1 MKSLTRAAVCVAVL
15 CLAAAAAAQEPVTL
29 SIATGPTGGV
39 YALLGGGIAHILSTS
54 VPGYAVH
61 AESTAGAVANVQ
73 LMKQQ
78 PSVMAF
84 STADVAL
91 EGFTGQGKFSGG
103 AVPVRTLMVAY
114 PNRMHVI
121 TVEGTGINTFADLKG
136 KRVST
141 GIPNSATEQIAF
153 RVLEAMGVHPEQD
166 IQRQRLDLVT
176 AGDALKD
183 RTLDAYFWVGGI
195 PTPGITALGATPGT
209 KLKLID
215 HAAAVDVMNQKYGP
229 LYARETIPAQSYPGQ
244 ERPNEVATVWNL
256 IVARADMPD
265 QMAYTIVKTI
275 LDKRDELIQVHKE
288 AQNFD
293 LTHQTQAASPIPY
306 HPGAVQYFK
315 ERGTTLN

>member
-1 MKSLTRAAVCVAVL
+1 
-15 CLAAAAAAQEPVTL
+15 L
-29 SIATGPTGGV
+29 SK
-39 YALLGGGIAHILSTS
+39 Y
-54 VPGYAVH
+54 VPGYAVN
-61 AESTAGAVANVQ
+61 AESTAGAVANLQ

-114 PNRMHVI
+114 PNRMHVV

-141 GIPNSATEQIAF
+141 GPTNSATEQIAF
-153 RVLEAMGVHPEQD
+153 RVLEAMGLHPEQD
-166 IQRQRLDLVT
+166 IQREPLEPVK
-176 AGDALKD
+176 AGAALKD
-183 RTLDAYFWVGGI
+183 RKLDAYFWVGGI
-195 PTPGITALGATPGT
+195 PTPGIADLGATPGI

-215 HAAAVDVMNQKYGP
+215 HADAVDAMNQKYGQ
-229 LYARETIPAQSYPGQ
+229 LYARDTIPAQSYPGQ
-244 ERPNEVATVWNL
+244 ERPTQVAMVWNL
-256 IVARADMPD
+256 IVARADMPN
-265 QMAYTIVKTI
+265 QMAYTIVKMI

-293 LTHQTQAASPIPY
+293 LEHQTKAASPIPY
-306 HPGAVQYFK
+306 HPGAVQYFG
-315 ERGTTLN
+315 ERGIKLN

>member
-1 MKSLTRAAVCVAVL
+1 MTRFLKLTVILFALFTLHVL
-15 CLAAAAAAQEPVTL
+15 ALDRVAAQERVTL

-39 YALLGGGIAHILSTS
+39 YALLGGGMANILSKY
-54 VPGYAVH
+54 VPGYAVN
-61 AESTAGAVANVQ
+61 AESTAGAVANLQ

-153 RVLEAMGVHPEQD
+153 RVLEAMGLHPEQD
-166 IQRQRLDLVT
+166 IQRERLDLGQSWRRAQRPNARRVLLGRRHPD
-176 AGDALKD
+176 AGHHRPRRHPGNEAEAHRPRRRGRRDEPEVRPALCARYDSGPVLPGARATESGRHGVEPD
-183 RTLDAYFWVGGI
+183 RR
-195 PTPGITALGATPGT
+195 PRR
-209 KLKLID
+209 
-215 HAAAVDVMNQKYGP
+215 HARPDGLHHRQDD
-229 LYARETIPAQSYPGQ
+229 PGQ
-244 ERPNEVATVWNL
+244 
-256 IVARADMPD
+256 AR
-265 QMAYTIVKTI
+265 
-275 LDKRDELIQVHKE
+275 
-288 AQNFD
+288 
-293 LTHQTQAASPIPY
+293 
-306 HPGAVQYFK
+306 
-315 ERGTTLN
+315 